1 MSNVAF
7 LKSIKQGC
15 LQSWKTHRVL
25 PSLVAAQAILE
36 SNWGKS
42 SLSKYHNNMF
52 GVKADKSW
60 KGLFA
65 SYPTKEFINGKYI
78 TVQAKFRKYGSV
90 AESITDHARFLVVN
104 KRYKKVI
111 GEMDYRKACTF
122 IKSAGYATDPK
133 YTSKLL
139 SIIHA
144 NKLHLWDDEI
154 LKPEKKETVDKI
166 NKFTSIV
173 DYLNSK
179 KMDSSFAARGK
190 LAVQYGI
197 KNYKGSAAQNTQLL
211 NLMQK

>member
-1 MSNVAF
+1 MSNLAF
-7 LKSIKQGC
+7 LNSIKQGC

-36 SNWGKS
+36 SNWNKS
-42 SLSKYHNNMF
+42 ELSKYHNNLF

-65 SYPTKEFINGKYI
+65 TYPTKEFVNGKWI
-78 TVQAKFRKYGSV
+78 TVQGKFRKYGSIG
-90 AESITDHARFLVVN
+90 ESIVDHARFLVQN

-111 GEMDYRKACTF
+111 GEMDYRKVCVF
-122 IKSAGYATDPK
+122 IKSAGYATDPN

-139 SIIHA
+139 SIINS

-154 LKPEKKETVDKI
+154 LKPAKKETVDKI
-166 NKFTSIV
+166 SKFTSIV

-190 LAVQYGI
+190 LAVKYGI
-197 KNYKGSAAQNTQLL
+197 KDYKGSSSQNLQLL